1 MVAEVVWEVEARGQ
15 PLEGR
20 RKFFSK
26 SAALGRCVFVFRR

>member
-20 RKFFSK
+20 RKLFSK
-26 SAALGRCVFVFRR
+26 SAAS